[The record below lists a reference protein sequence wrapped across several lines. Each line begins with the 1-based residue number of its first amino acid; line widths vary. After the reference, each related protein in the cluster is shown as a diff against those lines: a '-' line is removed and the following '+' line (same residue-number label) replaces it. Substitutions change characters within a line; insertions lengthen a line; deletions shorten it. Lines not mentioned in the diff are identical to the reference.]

1 MNAYDIDS
9 MREDLKAVCLI
20 GCCTF
25 CIINEKFR
33 INNCDFDKMT
43 DEEIIR
49 IYNEI
54 LKTASIEVRTFFKEK
69 GKNIRKGFD
78 DAIQDGN
85 EEKNIVPESLLVKAK
100 EKYQGGKW
108 VEGYYAFMDPD
119 HIVTSK
125 DGRTLYFVDPT
136 TVEPLNKEKIDEA
149 KEKICDEYCK
159 YPGKVEREEDLL
171 KDNSPCMECPL
182 AGI

>member
-1 MNAYDIDS
+1 MKAYDIDS

-49 IYNEI
+49 IHSET
-54 LKTASIEVRTFFKEK
+54 LKIARTKTRKLFKK
-69 GKNIRKGFD
+69 TGKNIS
-78 DAIQDGN
+78 DAIKDGN
-85 EEKNIVPESLLVKAK
+85 EGKNIVPESLLVKAK

-125 DGRTLYFVDPT
+125 DGQTLYFVDPT
-136 TVEPLNKEKIDEA
+136 TVESLNKAKIDKA

-159 YPGKVEREEDLL
+159 YPGKVEREEDLW
-171 KDNSPCMECPL
+171 KDNSPCIECPL
-182 AGI
+182 TGI

>member
-1 MNAYDIDS
+1 MKAYDIDS

-49 IYNEI
+49 IHSET
-54 LKTASIEVRTFFKEK
+54 LKTARTKTRKLFKK
-69 GKNIRKGFD
+69 TGKNIS
-78 DAIQDGN
+78 DAIKDGN
-85 EEKNIVPESLLVKAK
+85 EGKNIVPESLLVKAK

-125 DGRTLYFVDPT
+125 DGQTLYFVDPT
-136 TVEPLNKEKIDEA
+136 TVEPLNKAKIDRA

-159 YPGKVEREEDLL
+159 YPGKVEREEDLW

-182 AGI
+182 TGI

>member
-1 MNAYDIDS
+1 MKAYDIDS

-49 IYNEI
+49 IHSET
-54 LKTASIEVRTFFKEK
+54 LKIARTKTRKLFKK
-69 GKNIRKGFD
+69 TGKNIS
-78 DAIQDGN
+78 DAIKDGN
-85 EEKNIVPESLLVKAK
+85 EGKNIVPESLLVKAK

-125 DGRTLYFVDPT
+125 DGQTLYFVDPT
-136 TVEPLNKEKIDEA
+136 TVEPLNKAKIDKA

-159 YPGKVEREEDLL
+159 YPEKVEREEDLW

-182 AGI
+182 TGI

>member
-1 MNAYDIDS
+1 MKAYDIDS

-49 IYNEI
+49 IHSET
-54 LKTASIEVRTFFKEK
+54 LKTARTKTRKLFKK
-69 GKNIRKGFD
+69 TGKNIS
-78 DAIQDGN
+78 DAIKDGN
-85 EEKNIVPESLLVKAK
+85 EGKNIVPESLLVKAK

-125 DGRTLYFVDPT
+125 DGQTLYFVDPT
-136 TVEPLNKEKIDEA
+136 TEEPLNKAKIDRA

-159 YPGKVEREEDLL
+159 YPGKVEREEDLW

-182 AGI
+182 TGI

>member
-1 MNAYDIDS
+1 

-20 GCCTF
+20 GCCNF

-49 IYNEI
+49 IHSET
-54 LKTASIEVRTFFKEK
+54 LKIARTTTRKLFKK
-69 GKNIRKGFD
+69 TGKNIS
-78 DAIQDGN
+78 DAIKDGN
-85 EEKNIVPESLLVKAK
+85 EGKNIVPESLLVKAK

-125 DGRTLYFVDPT
+125 DGQTLYFVDPT
-136 TVEPLNKEKIDEA
+136 TVEPLNKAKIDKA

-159 YPGKVEREEDLL
+159 YPGKVEREEDLW

-182 AGI
+182 TGI

>member
-1 MNAYDIDS
+1 MKAYDIDS
-9 MREDLKAVCLI
+9 MREDLKSVCLI

-49 IYNEI
+49 IHREI
-54 LKTASIEVRTFFKEK
+54 LKIASTEARKLFKEI
-69 GKNIRKGFD
+69 GKNIS
-78 DAIQDGN
+78 DAIKDDN
-85 EEKNIVPESLLVKAK
+85 EGKNIVPESLLVKAK

-125 DGRTLYFVDPT
+125 DGQTLYFVDPT
-136 TVEPLNKEKIDEA
+136 TVEPLNKAKIDKA

-159 YPGKVEREEDLL
+159 YPGKVEREEDLW
-171 KDNSPCMECPL
+171 KDNSPCIECPL
-182 AGI
+182 TGI

>member
-1 MNAYDIDS
+1 MKAYDIDS

-33 INNCDFDKMT
+33 INNCDFDRMT

-49 IYNEI
+49 IHKET
-54 LKTASIEVRTFFKEK
+54 LKIARTKTRRLFKET
-69 GKNIRKGFD
+69 GKNIS
-78 DAIQDGN
+78 DAIKDGN
-85 EEKNIVPESLLVKAK
+85 EGKNIVPESLLVKAK

-125 DGRTLYFVDPT
+125 DGQTLYFVDPI
-136 TVEPLNKEKIDEA
+136 TVEPLNKAKIDEA

-159 YPGKVEREEDLL
+159 YPGKVEREEDLW

-182 AGI
+182 TGI

>member
-1 MNAYDIDS
+1 MKAYDIDS
-9 MREDLKAVCLI
+9 MREDLKSVCLI

-49 IYNEI
+49 IHSEI
-54 LKTASIEVRTFFKEK
+54 LKIARTKTRKLFKK
-69 GKNIRKGFD
+69 TGKNIS
-78 DAIQDGN
+78 DAIKDGN
-85 EEKNIVPESLLVKAK
+85 EGKNIVPESLLVKAK

-125 DGRTLYFVDPT
+125 DGQTLYFVDPT
-136 TVEPLNKEKIDEA
+136 TVEPLNKAKIDKA

-159 YPGKVEREEDLL
+159 YPGKVEREEDLW
-171 KDNSPCMECPL
+171 KDNSPCIECPL
-182 AGI
+182 TGI